1 MSQENVEIARQAIE
15 AWNAGDMDAL
25 RALYDPEAVMRNP
38 PDWAEPG
45 PYLGRDAIMR
55 QFSQV
60 REIWPDENFFDRV
73 DLLDAGG
80 CVVAQVDFHGGTR
93 GLPLTAEMAWVYTMR
108 EGLIVS
114 LELFPSRE
122 KALEAAGLSE

>member
-60 REIWPDENFFDRV
+60 REIWPEENFFDRV
-73 DLLDAGG
+73 DLLDAGDR
-80 CVVAQVDFHGGTR
+80 VVAQVDFHGGTR
-93 GLPLTAEMAWVYTMR
+93 GLPLTADMAWVYTMR
-108 EGLIVS
+108 HGLIVS

-122 KALEAAGLSE
+122 KALEAAGLTE

>member
-122 KALEAAGLSE
+122 RALEAAGVTD